1 MSNWEKYSL
10 MRFIRESENYK
21 NVYIFGRGYCGEY
34 LIRGFQANEVKLTAV
49 LDNNNGVVGGNILQ
63 VPIVSPI
70 EMETGADT
78 YVVVSNQDKLNQ
90 KAIKDQLISLG
101 LEEKQIAQYYQLLP
115 EELNKFEVPD
125 RSELTRE
132 TVDFQFGINTKESL
146 KRYKVGYTQGVF
158 DMFHVGHLAL
168 INHAAEQC
176 EKLIVGVNS
185 DSLVQEYKNKTPVI
199 NEFNRAEIIR
209 NLKAVDDC
217 IIVETLNKVDVLKQ
231 IRFDAIF
238 IGDDWKGNQR
248 WKQTEIDLAE
258 YGVDVVYLPHTPDVS
273 STVLREEEPNRVT
286 GE

>member
-1 MSNWEKYSL
+1 
-10 MRFIRESENYK
+10 
-21 NVYIFGRGYCGEY
+21 
-34 LIRGFQANEVKLTAV
+34 
-49 LDNNNGVVGGNILQ
+49 
-63 VPIVSPI
+63 
-70 EMETGADT
+70 
-78 YVVVSNQDKLNQ
+78 
-90 KAIKDQLISLG
+90 
-101 LEEKQIAQYYQLLP
+101 
-115 EELNKFEVPD
+115 
-125 RSELTRE
+125 
-132 TVDFQFGINTKESL
+132 
-146 KRYKVGYTQGVF
+146 
-158 DMFHVGHLAL
+158 MFHVGHLAL

-231 IRFDAIF
+231 IQFDAIF

-273 STVLREEEPNRVT
+273 STVLRKEEPNRVT

>member
-10 MRFIRESENYK
+10 MRFIRESANYK
-21 NVYIFGRGYCGEY
+21 YIYIFGRSYCAEY
-34 LIRGFQANEVKLTAV
+34 LMYGFEANGVKLTAV
-49 LDNNNGVVGGNILQ
+49 LDNNNGVVGGTVLQ
-63 VPIVSPI
+63 VPIISPI
-70 EMETGADT
+70 EMEIGPDT
-78 YVVVSNQDKLNQ
+78 YVVVSNQDPFNQ
-90 KAIKDQLISLG
+90 KAIYDQLLSLG
-101 LEEKQIAQYYQLLP
+101 LEEKQIAQYYQLKP
-115 EELNKFEVPD
+115 ETLNNVELGG
-125 RSELTRE
+125 RHELIQ
-132 TVDFQFGINTKESL
+132 DIIYFQFGKITKE
-146 KRYKVGYTQGVF
+146 KTPKYKVGYTQGVF

-231 IRFDAIF
+231 IQFDAIF

-273 STVLREEEPNRVT
+273 STVLRKEEPNRVT